1 METCL
6 KDYREPGLPFQ
17 HEAGEGQRAEAERPI
32 YSDLGRC
39 LLARQVLISYS
50 SLSSLLSLSRPYTFN
65 LEAYPG
71 VLKSDIRTNTK
82 VFKAHGFQLMGRTGF
97 QQCVHNKV

>member
-1 METCL
+1 MPDNEREWVETCL

-50 SLSSLLSLSRPYTFN
+50 SLSSLVSLSRPYTFN

-71 VLKSDIRTNTK
+71 VLKSNIRKNT
-82 VFKAHGFQLMGRTGF
+82 
-97 QQCVHNKV
+97 

>member
-1 METCL
+1 MCGE
-6 KDYREPGLPFQ
+6 LPERFQGALPPLYQ
-17 HEAGEGQRAEAERPI
+17 HEAGEGQRAEAEKPI

-39 LLARQVLISYS
+39 LMTRQILISCS
-50 SLSSLLSLSRPYTFN
+50 SLYTLLSLSQPYTLN

-71 VLKSDIRTNTK
+71 VLKSDIRTSTN

-97 QQCVHNKV
+97 Q